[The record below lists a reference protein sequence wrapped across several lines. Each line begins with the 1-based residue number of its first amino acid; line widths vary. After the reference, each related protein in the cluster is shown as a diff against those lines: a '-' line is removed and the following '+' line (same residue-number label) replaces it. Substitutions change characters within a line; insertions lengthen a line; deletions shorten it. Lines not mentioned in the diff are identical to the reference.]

1 MTPARRA
8 AAHERVPLKS
18 IELLVLA
25 VLADGPQ
32 HGYALTQ
39 EIERRSHQ
47 RARVRPGDLYRVL
60 YRMTRASLIE
70 QADTPAAARHETRR
84 TYYRITPLG
93 RRTAKEEA
101 TYLQEVCAGLLGRSL
116 RPERS
121 A

>member
-1 MTPARRA
+1 MTQPRPVPD
-8 AAHERVPLKS
+8 RVPLKS

-32 HGYALTQ
+32 HGYALAH

-60 YRMTRASLIE
+60 YRLAGASLIE
-70 QADTPAAARHETRR
+70 ETTAPLAEAQDTRR
-84 TYYRITPLG
+84 TYYRITALG
-93 RRTAKEEA
+93 RRTARAEA

-121 A
+121 S

>member
-1 MTPARRA
+1 MSPSRRA
-8 AAHERVPLKS
+8 APSEHVPLKS

-32 HGYALTQ
+32 HGYALAQ

-60 YRMTRASLIE
+60 YRMSRASLIE
-70 QADTPAAARHETRR
+70 QAATPAAAKHETRR

-93 RRTAKEEA
+93 RRTARDEA
-101 TYLQEVCAGLLGRSL
+101 TYLHEVCAGLLGRPM
-116 RPERS
+116 RPEPS
-121 A
+121 S